1 MLNLLKIEWKKA
13 NLKGYLIVLLAIVV
27 FASVSLIIT
36 GYMYTNES
44 MRDLVMQMGQ
54 SSGVSGNI
62 YATNLE
68 SISGTIYQFMFIFCG
83 ILGGQIFLKEYK
95 NGTIKTLFTSPIKR
109 EKIILSK
116 VIFYVLLNF
125 VFTLIFVVVQIV
137 VIVAVSKIFP
147 IEGSAINMEVIKEY
161 LPRICLN
168 VVGVSMAVLLPLT
181 IVLIKGKSEGMLIG
195 VCIAFTVLFTAV
207 TSSVTIFKSSETVLN
222 IFYAALPIL
231 GVISMGY
238 YCSKYINKDIS
249 V

>member
-13 NLKGYLIVLLAIVV
+13 NLKSYLIVLLAIVV

-36 GYMYTNES
+36 GYMYTDEN
-44 MRDLVMQMGQ
+44 MRDLVMQVGQ
-54 SSGVSGNI
+54 SSGASGNI
-62 YATNLE
+62 YATNLK

-125 VFTLIFVVVQIV
+125 VFTLIFVAVQIA
-137 VIVAVSKIFP
+137 VIVAVSKTFP
-147 IEGSAINMEVIKEY
+147 IEGSEITIEVIKEY
-161 LPRICLN
+161 LPTICLN
-168 VVGVSMAVLLPLT
+168 IVGVSMAVLLPVT

-195 VCIAFTVLFTAV
+195 VCIALTVLFTAV
-207 TSSVTIFKSSETVLN
+207 TSSVTLFKSSETILN
-222 IFYAALPIL
+222 VFYAVLPIL